1 MDTSTD
7 PRPTGTPTGTAAKA
21 GNDVPGTG
29 RRTVRDRTV
38 DIALFLF
45 ALSLWG
51 VELVL
56 FFLMGLTYS
65 TVQPDWHYA
74 VDAAVGLMACLS
86 LRWRRSHPM
95 SVMWAVGLAA
105 AVAVSAMGAL
115 FVGLAGAA
123 IYRSWRVWTVPFA
136 ILGVLV
142 LPWVLWN
149 VPGTGMQVVTLA
161 AAIGFMLACVGW
173 GTAIRSRRILVQ
185 RLREDVARARQ
196 DRERHLDD
204 ARSEE
209 RRRIAREMHDA
220 VAHRMSLLSVHA
232 GALAYRTERAR
243 EGKSAPLEAEELATA
258 VSVVRDNAHQALD
271 ELGGVLEV
279 LRSGDLVTDEEHT
292 GTARPQPGAA
302 DIDTLVEE
310 AVAAGQR
317 VVIERELPEDDRPGG
332 SVGRT
337 VYRVV
342 QEGLTNARKHAP
354 GSRVHVELSGDPEH
368 GMEVTVANALPS
380 SIAPAEIPGLGAGLA
395 GLTERVALES
405 GRISHGAVDGRF
417 HLTAVLPWEHGRRIE
432 STKTARGAQE
442 ERR

>member
-7 PRPTGTPTGTAAKA
+7 PRPAGTSTETLAKA
-21 GNDVPGTG
+21 ENDLPGTG
-29 RRTVRDRTV
+29 RRTARDRTV
-38 DIALFLF
+38 DTVLSLF
-45 ALSLWG
+45 ALALWG
-51 VELVL
+51 IELVL
-56 FFLMGLTYS
+56 VYLMGANYA
-65 TVQPDWHYA
+65 TVQPTQYY
-74 VDAAVGLMACLS
+74 VFDAIVGLVACLS

-123 IYRSWRVWTVPFA
+123 IYRPWRVWIVPFV
-136 ILGVLV
+136 ILSALV

-149 VPGTGMQVVTLA
+149 VPGTGMQIVTLA

-173 GTAIRSRRILVQ
+173 GTAVRSRRMLVQ

-209 RRRIAREMHDA
+209 RRRIAREMHDV

-258 VSVVRDNAHQALD
+258 VAVVRDNAHQALD

-310 AVAAGQR
+310 AVATGQR
-317 VVIERELPEDDRPGG
+317 VAFERELPEDDQLGE

-354 GSRVHVELSGDPEH
+354 GSSVHVELSGDPER
-368 GMEVTVANALPS
+368 GVEVAVVNGLPPG
-380 SIAPAEIPGLGAGLA
+380 IAPAEIPGLGAGLA
-395 GLTERVALES
+395 GLAERVALEG
-405 GRISHGAVDGRF
+405 GRITHGAVDGRF
-417 HLTAVLPWEHGRRIE
+417 HLTAVLPWEHGRRTE
-432 STKTARGAQE
+432 PAKVAHAAQE

>member
-7 PRPTGTPTGTAAKA
+7 PRPAGTPTGTPAQAEN
-21 GNDVPGTG
+21 GLSGTG

-38 DIALFLF
+38 DILLFLF

-56 FFLMGLTYS
+56 FFLMGYVYG
-65 TVQPDWHYA
+65 TVQPNWYYVLDGA
-74 VDAAVGLMACLS
+74 LGLVACLS
-86 LRWRRSHPM
+86 LWWRRSRPM
-95 SVMWAVGLAA
+95 AVMWVVGLSA

-115 FVGLAGAA
+115 FVALTGAA
-123 IYRSWRVWTVPFA
+123 IYRPWRVWIVPFA
-136 ILGVLV
+136 IVSALV
-142 LPWVLWN
+142 LPWVFLA
-149 VPGTGMQVVTLA
+149 VPGTGMQLVTLVA
-161 AAIGFMLACVGW
+161 AVGFMLACMGW
-173 GTAIRSRRILVQ
+173 GTAVRSRRMLVQ

-204 ARSEE
+204 ARFEE
-209 RRRIAREMHDA
+209 RRRIAREMHDV

-243 EGKSAPLEAEELATA
+243 EGKAAPLEAEELATA
-258 VSVVRDNAHQALD
+258 VAVVRDNAHQALD

-279 LRSGDLVTDEEHT
+279 LRSGDLVPGEEHI
-292 GTARPQPGAA
+292 GTAPPQPGAA
-302 DIDTLVEE
+302 QIDTLVEE

-317 VVIERELPEDDRPGG
+317 VVLGRDLPDAGGPGG

-337 VYRVV
+337 AYRVV

-354 GSRVHVELSGDPEH
+354 GSRVHVGLSGDPER
-368 GMEVTVANALPS
+368 GLEVTVTNGLPP

-395 GLTERVALES
+395 GLSERVALED
-405 GRISHGAVDGRF
+405 GRITHGAMDGRF
-417 HLTAVLPWEHGRRIE
+417 HLTALLPWEHGRRIE
-432 STKTARGAQE
+432 PAKTAPGVQE